1 MYKNFTNYLGRPP
14 GYILKFLFI
23 MRVAIVII
31 LTTILQLKA
40 NVTLAQ
46 RININEKN
54 VDLTTILKQ
63 IRTQSGYDIIY
74 NKDLVSGIKS
84 LTVNFKNVTVD
95 EALTRSLSNLPL
107 SYVIEDKLIVIKRKA
122 ADQIIEMKQADSVL
136 AGKVVDA
143 KTKQGIP
150 GATVSVR
157 NRKGAV
163 ITETNGNFLINARV
177 GSVVMVSYIGYKP
190 MQVTVTDL
198 AGRMTVSMEES
209 INEMKDVVVTGM
221 FTRKANTYTGSTTSF
236 KQEDLLKAGSQ
247 NVVQSLRNLDPAFAI
262 VENISMGSNPNA
274 LPDIQLRGQSG
285 LPDLNGEYSA
295 NPNLPLFIL
304 DGFETTLQKVIDLD
318 MYRVSSVTLL
328 KDAASKAIYGSKAAN
343 GVVVIETLRPQAGQ
357 LQVSYNSQ
365 IGWEVA
371 DLSSYK
377 LTNGMQKLQA
387 ELAAGIYQS
396 TNPANQYTLATEYN
410 NYLRAVESGVN
421 TDWLSKPIQNGLNQR
436 HSIRVEGGDQ
446 QLVYGVNAMYNGIKG
461 TMKGSDRNILSGAI
475 DLRYRK
481 KAFNINNVLTLQ
493 STKSNNSPWGSFS
506 DYVSMNPYLA
516 YTDASGRIQKIAN
529 TVVKPPAGSPN
540 LTSSPVYNPAYNAT
554 LSTFDRSNYTD
565 ITNNTSIDWLI
576 LPSLRAVGRFSFT
589 KQISETDI
597 FLPAD
602 HTTFTTTEFTSGAGI
617 FRKGRYTKGNG
628 TNDNLIGNLTLSYT
642 KLINKHAITLNAAY
656 DMSSFESMG
665 NSYIVEGFPN
675 DRLDLPSLGLQYMLN
690 TRPAGTE
697 STVRDMSVLASGN
710 YAYDEKY
717 LLDASYRTTQSS
729 QFGSNNRWGKF
740 WSVGLGWNLHNENIF
755 KELGFVDQ
763 FRLRATTGFTGSQ
776 GFNSYM
782 SLGTLRYYLDDTYS
796 NENGAYLIGLANP
809 DLKWQRKQDH
819 NFGVDVAVLQR
830 LSANFDYYV
839 SYTDGLLTDITLPPS
854 AGFATYKANLGKV
867 ENRGFDFRLR
877 YSVFQNSATR
887 NSLSFFASVSHNK
900 NTLKEISNALQSYNN
915 RQDVISSNPATAGS
929 NLPRVRFVEGQSM
942 DAIYAVPSLGIDP
955 ATGRE
960 VYQKLDGSVTYDWN
974 AADQVVVGNSL
985 PDFNSNFGFNLQYAG
1000 FLVNAT
1006 FRYTFGGQIYNTTLV
1021 NRVENADIYQN
1032 VDLRVLSDRWQKP
1045 GDISFFKNIADR
1057 TNTRLTSRFVEDNNQ
1072 LTFASLQLQYE
1083 LDRFTAI
1090 KKLGFSRL
1098 RAGFQTNEAFVF
1110 STVKVERGTTY
1121 PFARLFQFTLNA
1133 NF

>member
-1 MYKNFTNYLGRPP
+1 MYKIFTNYFGTCPR
-14 GYILKFLFI
+14 YAKKILLTMKVI
-23 MRVAIVII
+23 VVII
-31 LTTILQLKA
+31 LATILQVKA
-40 NVTLAQ
+40 NVSYAQ
-46 RININEKN
+46 NINLKEKN
-54 VDLTTILKQ
+54 ATLSSILKK
-63 IRTQSGYDIIY
+63 IRLQSGYDFVY
-74 NKDLVSGIKS
+74 NENLINGITIARLDVVNGTVEQALNQSLHNLS
-84 LTVNFKNVTVD
+84 LTYTIDNKLVVIKQK
-95 EALTRSLSNLPL
+95 ALNST
-107 SYVIEDKLIVIKRKA
+107 KLIL
-122 ADQIIEMKQADSVL
+122 ADSVIN
-136 AGKVVDA
+136 GRVIDA
-143 KTKQGIP
+143 LTKQGIP
-150 GATVSVR
+150 GVNVSNK

-163 ITETNGNFLINARV
+163 QTTANGSFSINGEKGAVILFSYVGYQPKEVVISSARTPL
-177 GSVVMVSYIGYKP
+177 VV
-190 MQVTVTDL
+190 TL
-198 AGRMTVSMEES
+198 EEAV
-209 INEMKDVVVTGM
+209 NEMKDVVVNGL
-221 FTRKANTYTGSTTSF
+221 FTRKAATATGAQTNF
-236 KQEDLLKAGSQ
+236 NQDQLLKAGSQ
-247 NVVQSLRNLDPAFAI
+247 NLVQSLRNLDPAFAI
-262 VENISMGSNPNA
+262 VENITMGSNPNA

-285 LPDLNGEYSA
+285 LPDLNGEYTA

-328 KDAASKAIYGSKAAN
+328 KDAAAKAIYGSKAAN
-343 GVVVIETLRPQAGQ
+343 GVVVIETLRPQSGQ
-357 LQVSYNSQ
+357 LMVSYNTQ

-377 LTNGMQKLQA
+377 LTNARQKLEA
-387 ELAAGIYQS
+387 EVAAGVYRS
-396 TNPANQYTLATEYN
+396 TSPANQYTLATEYN
-410 NYLRAVESGVN
+410 NYLRAIESGVN
-421 TDWLSKPIQNGLNQR
+421 TDWMSKPIQNGLNQR
-436 HSIRVEGGDQ
+436 HSVRVEGGDQ

-475 DLRYRK
+475 DLRYRR
-481 KAFNINNVLTLQ
+481 KAFNVNNVLTLQ

-506 DYVSMNPYLA
+506 EYVSMNPYLN
-516 YTDASGRIQKIAN
+516 YTDANGNIQKIAN

-554 LSTFDRSNYTD
+554 LSTFDRTNYTD
-565 ITNNTSIDWLI
+565 ITNNTSVDWLI
-576 LPSLRAVGRFSFT
+576 IPSLRAVGRFSFT
-589 KQISETDI
+589 KQVNEVDV

-602 HTTFTTTEFTSGAGI
+602 HTTFTTTEFTSGAGV

-628 TNDNLIGNLTLSYT
+628 DLNNVIGNLTLSYS
-642 KLINKHAITLNAAY
+642 KLINKHALTLNGAY
-656 DMSSFESMG
+656 DMSSIRSTG

-697 STVRDMSVLASGN
+697 STVRDMSVLAAGN

-717 LLDASYRTTQSS
+717 LLDASYRATQSS
-729 QFGSNNRWGKF
+729 QFGKNNRWGKF
-740 WSVGLGWNLHNENIF
+740 WSLGLGWNLHNENF
-755 KELGFVDQ
+755 AKALSFLDQ
-763 FRLRATTGFTGSQ
+763 LRLRATTGFTGSQ

-782 SLGTLRYYLDDTYS
+782 SLGTLRYYLDDTYA
-796 NENGAYLIGLANP
+796 NQNGAYLIGLANP

-819 NFGVDVAVLQR
+819 NFGLDLGVFRKFNL
-830 LSANFDYYV
+830 NMDYYI

-867 ENRGFDFRLR
+867 ENRGFDLRLR
-877 YSVFQNSATR
+877 YSVFQESATR
-887 NSLSFFASVSHNK
+887 SSLSLFASVSHNK
-900 NTLKEISNALQSYNN
+900 NTLKEISNALLSYNN

-929 NLPRVRFVEGQSM
+929 NTPRVRFIEGQSM

-955 ATGRE
+955 ATGKE
-960 VYQKLDGSVTYDWN
+960 VYRKLDGSVTYDWK
-974 AADQVVVGNSL
+974 AEDQVVVGNSL
-985 PDFNSNFGFNLQYAG
+985 PDINSNFGFNLQYAG

-1006 FRYTFGGQIYNTTLV
+1006 FRYTFGAQIYNTTLV

-1032 VDLRVLSDRWQKP
+1032 VDLRVLTDRWQKP
-1045 GDISFFKNIADR
+1045 GDISFFKDIADR

-1072 LTFASLQLQYE
+1072 LTFASMQIQYE
-1083 LDRFTAI
+1083 LDRFASI

-1110 STVKVERGTTY
+1110 STVKVERGTSY